1 MPINVFGNSSS
12 SYDNGNKIDTSLF
25 VQKPYLRHNYIESKI
40 EEDIDLKNQFR
51 VKNLPDPIS
60 IREAASKHYVDDLS
74 NDPSIIKNTTHIDL
88 NDRNITNCRFLSVNQ
103 LPQIDS
109 HLTAKLYV
117 DNAISDG
124 VNEQSLLRL
133 DPDEKLAQD
142 TIVLNSTLT
151 SLKVILEI
159 PTKNYVDNNFND
171 SSIIK
176 NTDHVD
182 FNEKILD
189 NVHSIEVN
197 SYPTLDAQLTPKFY
211 VDHFVRDRVAEESL
225 LRLDPNG
232 KIHYGKLDSIFVNS
246 SITSPR
252 TIIELPTKSYVDSL
266 HEINRDRRD
275 LSSVFNDQDNEFDN
289 NKLTNLDSITVNRN
303 PNLDNELS
311 NKKYVDDS
319 IGEGAILRFSQ
330 TLENYLKVSVGN
342 DTYNLTKYIKI
353 QILDTTEIKYPNI
366 GSDLLQKWNIK
377 CNNKIIQSRIT
388 DFIKST
394 RTNSPTGHS
403 GATSLPPIGNSFMY
417 IETSSNNHG
426 HERVFVSFERTD
438 IIQIKNITFFYNRFS
453 ILTNNSK
460 KSMGRFRIQ
469 LLLEDNTW
477 STRYNI
483 PKNDRYSDSSTQWTL
498 INLNFTIENYGIKLI
513 YDQIDTPHADMCF
526 SNITITHSVY

>member
-1 MPINVFGNSSS
+1 MPIDVFGNSSNN
-12 SYDNGNKIDTSLF
+12 YDDKIDNSLF
-25 VQKPYLRHNYIESKI
+25 VRKPYLRINYIESNI
-40 EEDIDLKNQFR
+40 EEDIDLKNQYR
-51 VKNLPDPIS
+51 IKNLPDPTEIQD
-60 IREAASKHYVDDLS
+60 ACSKKYVDNKF
-74 NDPSIIKNTTHIDL
+74 NDPSIIKNSAHIDL

-117 DNAISDG
+117 DKAISDG
-124 VNEQSLLRL
+124 VNESSLIRL
-133 DPDEKLAQD
+133 DPDEKLNPD
-142 TIVLNSTLT
+142 SITLNSTLT
-151 SLKVILEI
+151 TPKTTLEI
-159 PTKNYVDNNFND
+159 PTLENYVDNKFND
-171 SSIIK
+171 PSIIK
-176 NTDHVD
+176 NTDQAD
-182 FNEKILD
+182 FNNKYLD
-189 NVHSIEVN
+189 NVRMITVN
-197 SYPTLDAQLTPKFY
+197 EMPEWPNDLTPKFY
-211 VDHFVRDRVAEESL
+211 VERALSEL
-225 LRLDPNG
+225 L
-232 KIHYGKLDSIFVNS
+232 
-246 SITSPR
+246 
-252 TIIELPTKSYVDSL
+252 SYVNEL
-266 HEINRDRRD
+266 HEINRNKRD

-289 NKLTNLDSITVNRN
+289 NKLTNIDSITVNRN

-319 IGEGAILRFSQ
+319 IGEGTILRFSQ

-342 DTYNLTKYIKI
+342 DTYNLTKYNKI
-353 QILDTTEIKYPNI
+353 QITDTTEIKYPNI
-366 GSDLLQKWNIK
+366 GSDLLQKWKIK
-377 CNNKIIQSRIT
+377 CNNKNNISKVG

-394 RTNSPTGHS
+394 KTNSPTGHS
-403 GATSLPPIGNSFMY
+403 GSTSLPPIGNSFMY

-426 HERVFVSFERTD
+426 HERVFVSWERTD
-438 IIQIKNITFFYNRFS
+438 IIQISNITFYYNRFS

-526 SNITITHSVY
+526 SKITINFLINTFGLLKNTYIQIRVIIFILNE